1 MVRLYKSMGKRNE
14 NDENEEK
21 ERGKNEIIRRKGYS
35 LILIE
40 GNEYAKL
47 LFVLWKYKEG
57 RIE

>member
-1 MVRLYKSMGKRNE
+1 MGKRNE

-35 LILIE
+35 LILTE
-40 GNEYAKL
+40 ENGYDKL
-47 LFVLWKYKEG
+47 LFVLGKYKEE

>member
-35 LILIE
+35 LIWIE
-40 GNEYAKL
+40 GDGSDKL
-47 LFVLWKYKEG
+47 LFVLRKYKEG
-57 RIE
+57 KVE

>member
-35 LILIE
+35 LILTE
-40 GNEYAKL
+40 ENGYDKL
-47 LFVLWKYKEG
+47 LFVLRKYKEG
-57 RIE
+57 KVE

>member
-35 LILIE
+35 LILTE
-40 GNEYAKL
+40 GNECAKL
-47 LFVLWKYKEG
+47 LFVLWKYKEE

>member
-1 MVRLYKSMGKRNE
+1 MGKRNE

-35 LILIE
+35 LILTE
-40 GNEYAKL
+40 GDGSDKL

-57 RIE
+57 RVE

>member
-35 LILIE
+35 LILTE
-40 GNEYAKL
+40 GDGFDKL

-57 RIE
+57 KIE

>member
-1 MVRLYKSMGKRNE
+1 MGKRNE

-35 LILIE
+35 LILTE
-40 GNEYAKL
+40 GDGFDKL

>member
-47 LFVLWKYKEG
+47 LFVL
-57 RIE
+57 